1 MPILNIQIILQL
13 KESKLLSKRLIAG
26 AIAGDPEAAFTY
38 AALKKMPF
46 PEGEAM
52 IARSAYYS
60 FMYASIVLD
69 GRFEAGEKAIANSMY
84 GSEYASRILEG
95 KYGMTPEESRK
106 WMIGLRP

>member
-1 MPILNIQIILQL
+1 MKITREIL
-13 KESKLLSKRLIAG
+13 KELIASKFDKRLFSV
-26 AIAGDPEAAFTY
+26 IAGDPEAAFTY

-69 GRFEAGEKAIANSMY
+69 GRFEAGKQHV
-84 GSEYASRILEG
+84 
-95 KYGMTPEESRK
+95 
-106 WMIGLRP
+106 WF